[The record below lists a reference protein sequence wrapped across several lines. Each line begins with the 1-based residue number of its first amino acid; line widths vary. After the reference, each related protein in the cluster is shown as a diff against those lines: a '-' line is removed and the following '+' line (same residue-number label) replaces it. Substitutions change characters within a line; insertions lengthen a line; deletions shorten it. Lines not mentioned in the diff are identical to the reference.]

1 MAALSLSKS
10 DKLFVPTPRARN
22 SSDSDLHRTARG
34 MQLKVADLSVF
45 AHQYPRAAENYEMAG
60 KTSMAGA
67 SGAYNAIDNF
77 FKAGLCALITNM
89 VSPTPPS
96 SLLPSSLHPPKQN
109 N

>member
-1 MAALSLSKS
+1 
-10 DKLFVPTPRARN
+10 
-22 SSDSDLHRTARG
+22 

-77 FKAGLCALITNM
+77 FKAGLCNLITNM
-89 VSPTPPS
+89 VSMKHASTS
-96 SLLPSSLHPPKQN
+96 SSSHLLRKDD
-109 N
+109 

>member
-1 MAALSLSKS
+1 
-10 DKLFVPTPRARN
+10 
-22 SSDSDLHRTARG
+22 

-60 KTSMAGA
+60 KTSMTGA

-89 VSPTPPS
+89 VSMKPTLIPS
-96 SLLPSSLHPPKQN
+96 FSHLPKQQN
-109 N
+109 

>member
-1 MAALSLSKS
+1 MAKNL
-10 DKLFVPTPRARN
+10 TPIFC
-22 SSDSDLHRTARG
+22 RTARG

-67 SGAYNAIDNF
+67 LGAYNAIDNF

-89 VSPTPPS
+89 VSMKPTLIPS
-96 SLLPSSLHPPKQN
+96 FSHLPKQQN
-109 N
+109 

>member
-1 MAALSLSKS
+1 
-10 DKLFVPTPRARN
+10 
-22 SSDSDLHRTARG
+22 

-89 VSPTPPS
+89 VSNEACLVS
-96 SLLPSSLHPPKQN
+96 SSSHLLKQN
-109 N
+109 D